1 MAVRPSLACFP
12 AEPALHDSC
21 AMPWGVAVTPFAAA
35 DERGTPPAT
44 GDEGHLLPRCESCF
58 AYFSILCPLNR
69 WSWTCA
75 VCSVDNDLPADTAAR
90 YALDG
95 AHDPPEMRSAFVDL
109 LLPGEED
116 EPAAAP
122 TPVYV
127 AAIDLSSSEEFLE
140 LVKSALLAALEALSP
155 GSLFGL
161 FTFSS
166 KIGLYDVQGPI
177 PIVKNVFIPYDSD
190 GALHVDLEDVMPLCS
205 FLAPIDS
212 CKNSIAEALET
223 IKPMSSWEVAAS
235 TSEGQDHV
243 LHHTRGFGIALDVL
257 VNYLSSEHG
266 NAFELAR
273 IFAFLSGPPNYG
285 PGRLD
290 TTSFEDHNA
299 GKAGDVDNVLRQ
311 DQISFYKN
319 LATSAVQAGACVDIF
334 AITNEYTDL
343 ASLKVLSVE
352 SGGSL
357 FLYSSTDESTLPQD
371 IYKMLSRPYAFG
383 CVMRLRTSSQFKIA
397 NSYGH
402 FFPDPQYMHVQHI
415 NCCDSFATYSYDFEF
430 EKDSRFSRKTSSPIL
445 QIAFK
450 YTVLVH
456 HGDTSDVSNSDSRSR
471 YSLQRR
477 IRVRTIQ
484 YNTTA
489 NIWDLYDFVDPD
501 VVLTILV
508 HQVILASLSDL
519 VEARLLLQDW
529 LVTVITQYNKAY
541 QNVASGGGAI
551 DVSFLHCSQLQPL
564 SRFVFS
570 ILLSPLLQVSSEGIH
585 PDYRTYLQCLFSTLE
600 PASLRQAIWPTLIS
614 YSSPDVEATVHQSLS
629 RTVFTGESPIFLLD
643 AYSDIL
649 VYYSPTTSSA
659 IPFPPPRD
667 CLLRS
672 TIDRLKQERNK
683 TPKLVFIHGAHDDTT
698 AFEKYLIEDQALDG
712 SLLTSSTGF
721 NSFLDEVSRKVAEHG
736 I

>member
-1 MAVRPSLACFP
+1 MAVRASLTCFP
-12 AEPALHDSC
+12 SEPALHESC
-21 AMPWGVAVTPFAAA
+21 AMPWGVAVTPFSAV

-58 AYFSILCPLNR
+58 AYFSILCPLSR

-75 VCSVDNDLPADTAAR
+75 VCSAENDLSNDAAAR
-90 YALDG
+90 YAGDG

-109 LLPGEED
+109 LLPEED
-116 EPAAAP
+116 EAAPAAAP

-140 LVKSALLAALEALSP
+140 LVKSALLAALEALPP

-161 FTFSS
+161 LTFSS

-177 PIVKNVFIPYDSD
+177 PVVKNVFISHDLD
-190 GALHVDLEDVMPLCS
+190 GGLHVDLEDVMPLCS

-212 CKNSIAEALET
+212 CKDSIAEALET
-223 IKPMSSWEVAAS
+223 IKPISSWEVAAS
-235 TSEGQDHV
+235 TSEGQNHG
-243 LHHTRGFGIALDVL
+243 LHHTRGFGVALDVL
-257 VNYLSSEHG
+257 ANYLSSEYG
-266 NAFELAR
+266 NTFELAR

-285 PGRLD
+285 AGQLD
-290 TTSFEDHNA
+290 TTSFEEHNA
-299 GKAGDVDNVLRQ
+299 GKAGDTDYVLQ
-311 DQISFYKN
+311 EQGTFYKN
-319 LATSAVQAGACVDIF
+319 LAASAVQAGVCVDIF
-334 AITNEYTDL
+334 AITNEYIDL
-343 ASLKVLSVE
+343 ASLKILSVE

-430 EKDSRFSRKTSSPIL
+430 EKDSRFSRKSSLPIL

-456 HGDTSDVSNSDSRSR
+456 DGDASDVSNSDSRSK

-484 YNTTA
+484 YNATA

-501 VVLTILV
+501 VVLTIML
-508 HQVILASLSDL
+508 HQVILASLSDV
-519 VEARLLLQDW
+519 VEARLLLQEW
-529 LVTVITQYNKAY
+529 LVTAIAQYNKAY
-541 QNVASGGGAI
+541 QNVASGAVIQTIGHICNAYS
-551 DVSFLHCSQLQPL
+551 VHWSQLHFG
-564 SRFVFS
+564 R
-570 ILLSPLLQVSSEGIH
+570 
-585 PDYRTYLQCLFSTLE
+585 LFGL
-600 PASLRQAIWPTLIS
+600 
-614 YSSPDVEATVHQSLS
+614 H
-629 RTVFTGESPIFLLD
+629 
-643 AYSDIL
+643 
-649 VYYSPTTSSA
+649 
-659 IPFPPPRD
+659 
-667 CLLRS
+667 
-672 TIDRLKQERNK
+672 
-683 TPKLVFIHGAHDDTT
+683 
-698 AFEKYLIEDQALDG
+698 
-712 SLLTSSTGF
+712 
-721 NSFLDEVSRKVAEHG
+721 
-736 I
+736 

>member
-1 MAVRPSLACFP
+1 MAVRASLACFP
-12 AEPALHDSC
+12 TEPALHESC
-21 AMPWGVAVTPFAAA
+21 AMPWGVAVTPFSAV

-58 AYFSILCPLNR
+58 AYFSILCPLSR

-75 VCSVDNDLPADTAAR
+75 VCSAENDLSNDAAAR
-90 YALDG
+90 YARDG

-109 LLPGEED
+109 LLPEED
-116 EPAAAP
+116 EAAPAAAP

-140 LVKSALLAALEALSP
+140 LVKSALLAALEALPP

-161 FTFSS
+161 LTFSS

-177 PIVKNVFIPYDSD
+177 PVVKNVFISHDLD
-190 GALHVDLEDVMPLCS
+190 GGLHVDLEDVMPLCS

-212 CKNSIAEALET
+212 CKDSIAEALET
-223 IKPMSSWEVAAS
+223 IKPISSWEVAAS
-235 TSEGQDHV
+235 TSEGQNHG
-243 LHHTRGFGIALDVL
+243 LHHTRGFGVALDVL
-257 VNYLSSEHG
+257 ANYLSSEYG
-266 NAFELAR
+266 NTFELAR
-273 IFAFLSGPPNYG
+273 IFAAGNFLQKSG
-285 PGRLD
+285 
-290 TTSFEDHNA
+290 
-299 GKAGDVDNVLRQ
+299 V
-311 DQISFYKN
+311 
-319 LATSAVQAGACVDIF
+319 CVDIF
-334 AITNEYTDL
+334 AITNEYVDL
-343 ASLKVLSVE
+343 ASLKILSVE

-430 EKDSRFSRKTSSPIL
+430 EKDSRFSRKSSLPIL

-456 HGDTSDVSNSDSRSR
+456 DGDTSDVSNSDCRSK

-484 YNTTA
+484 YNATA

-501 VVLTILV
+501 VVLTIML
-508 HQVILASLSDL
+508 HQVILASLSDV
-519 VEARLLLQDW
+519 VEARLLLQEW
-529 LVTVITQYNKAY
+529 LVTAISQYNKAY
-541 QNVASGGGAI
+541 QNVASGGGAGI
-551 DVSFLHCSQLQPL
+551 YNVDVNFSHCSQLQPL

-570 ILLSPLLQVSSEGIH
+570 ILLSPLLQVSSH
-585 PDYRTYLQCLFSTLE
+585 PDYQTYLQCLFSTLE

-614 YSSPDVEATVHQSLS
+614 YSSPDVQAEVHQSLS
-629 RTVFTGESPIFLLD
+629 HTVFTSESPIFLLD

-649 VYYSPTTSSA
+649 VYYSPTSSET

-672 TIDRLKQERNK
+672 TIDRMKQERNK

-698 AFEKYLIEDQALDG
+698 TFEKYLVEDQSLDG
-712 SLLTSSTGF
+712 SLLTGSTGF
-721 NSFLDEVSRKVAEHG
+721 SSFLEELSRKVAELA